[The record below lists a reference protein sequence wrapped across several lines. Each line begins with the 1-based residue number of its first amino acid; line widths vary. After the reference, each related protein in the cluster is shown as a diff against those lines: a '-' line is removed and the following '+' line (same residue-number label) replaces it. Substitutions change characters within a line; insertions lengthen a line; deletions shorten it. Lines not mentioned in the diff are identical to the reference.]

1 MTQPQGDIAI
11 LTDSSCDLP
20 QQYFKKYPIFR
31 LPLIVTCGET
41 AYDQDCG
48 RFVRRGELTAEA
60 FLYAIAD
67 ETGAFLEFE
76 VRGELNT

>member
-41 AYDQDCG
+41 AYRDGVDI
-48 RFVRRGELTAEA
+48 T
-60 FLYAIAD
+60 AD
-67 ETGAFLEFE
+67 EVYRRQPDEDFKNFLQGAS
-76 VRGELNT
+76 V

>member
-41 AYDQDCG
+41 AYRDGVDI
-48 RFVRRGELTAEA
+48 T
-60 FLYAIAD
+60 AD
-67 ETGAFLEFE
+67 EVYRRQRTRISRPACPCA
-76 VRGELNT
+76 RM